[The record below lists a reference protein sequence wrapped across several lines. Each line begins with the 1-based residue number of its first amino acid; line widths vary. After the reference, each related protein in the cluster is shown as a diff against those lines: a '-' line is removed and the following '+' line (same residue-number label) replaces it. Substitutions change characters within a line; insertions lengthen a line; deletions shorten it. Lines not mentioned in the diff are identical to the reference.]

1 MYIIQEDPWAGAT
14 NSGLEEKEKTPEKP
28 SPPKIVNQP
37 PVGAVVDEKSD
48 PRVQKNK
55 KRISLSGKIFDF
67 SSPFLIGYLAY
78 RDRKVPETG
87 DKEEEKAEQK
97 DLEEKADEKVDEE
110 KMSVE
115 EKSVEE
121 ASADSNMSC
130 PKLEFSTSESESVS
144 YWQKKLLAFLK
155 F

>member
-1 MYIIQEDPWAGAT
+1 M
-14 NSGLEEKEKTPEKP
+14 
-28 SPPKIVNQP
+28 
-37 PVGAVVDEKSD
+37 VDEKSD

-55 KRISLSGKIFDF
+55 KRISLSGKNFVFF
-67 SSPFLIGYLAY
+67 SPHFKFGYLAY

-87 DKEEEKAEQK
+87 DKEEKQAEQK
-97 DLEEKADEKVDEE
+97 DPEEKVDEKVDEE

-144 YWQKKLLAFLK
+144 C
-155 F
+155 